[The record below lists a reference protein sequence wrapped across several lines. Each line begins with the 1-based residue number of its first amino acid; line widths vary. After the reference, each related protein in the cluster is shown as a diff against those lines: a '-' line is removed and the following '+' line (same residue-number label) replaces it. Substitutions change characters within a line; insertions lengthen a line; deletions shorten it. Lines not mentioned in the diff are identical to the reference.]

1 MEKSSR
7 KLIPDDF
14 GGYDNTGNNKM
25 AKTHTGKF
33 VPTNGNDYY
42 NSDYQLI
49 NPENSRMLKSNI
61 VTL

>member
-1 MEKSSR
+1 
-7 KLIPDDF
+7 
-14 GGYDNTGNNKM
+14 M